1 MSEYEII
8 KTFLQNVMLKLVW
21 KLFVIKRG
29 KNTVWWTN
37 VISHLDGG
45 EIAGTFYEKDLQKT
59 NQKEFRIDGVIKRK
73 GVTLYVKSKG
83 YNNSL
88 NSWIYIYIYIYIY
101 ICMYVYIYIC
111 IIYI

>member
-1 MSEYEII
+1 MKLLKHFC
-8 KTFLQNVMLKLVW
+8 KTLHSKLVW
-21 KLFVIKRG
+21 KIFLIKRG

-45 EIAGTFYEKDLQKT
+45 EIAGTFYEKVLQKT

-83 YNNSL
+83 YDNL
-88 NSWIYIYIYIYIY
+88 FNSWIDKKVIVI
-101 ICMYVYIYIC
+101 
-111 IIYI
+111 

>member
-59 NQKEFRIDGVIKRK
+59 NQTVFKIEKVTKKKVISYKLSGK
-73 GVTLYVKSKG
+73 VMIIVLYLDK
-83 YNNSL
+83 
-88 NSWIYIYIYIYIY
+88 
-101 ICMYVYIYIC
+101 
-111 IIYI
+111 

>member
-45 EIAGTFYEKDLQKT
+45 EIAGNFYEKDL
-59 NQKEFRIDGVIKRK
+59 
-73 GVTLYVKSKG
+73 
-83 YNNSL
+83 
-88 NSWIYIYIYIYIY
+88 
-101 ICMYVYIYIC
+101 
-111 IIYI
+111 